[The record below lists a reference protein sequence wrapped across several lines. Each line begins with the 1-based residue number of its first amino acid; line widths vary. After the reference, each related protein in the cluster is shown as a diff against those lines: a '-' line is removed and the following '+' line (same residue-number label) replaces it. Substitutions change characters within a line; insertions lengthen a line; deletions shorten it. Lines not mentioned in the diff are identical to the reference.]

1 MMALIRWYCAE
12 SLSAAVQ
19 EAVLSAGCIPALIK
33 LASSANDELRL
44 NAVWALQNLV
54 YQASTDVR
62 KALLDALSWRH
73 AIELLSDMR
82 SEVQVSANHAAIPTK
97 KLEAFGL
104 PSESCG
110 SECGDP

>member
-1 MMALIRWYCAE
+1 M
-12 SLSAAVQ
+12 Q

-54 YQASTDVR
+54 YQASSDVR

-73 AIELLSDMR
+73 AVELLSDMR
-82 SEVQVSANHAAIPTK
+82 SEVQVSAICAGNFDPFCATNQCLGQEDLQCNHDR
-97 KLEAFGL
+97 FGVMCTR
-104 PSESCG
+104 PK
-110 SECGDP
+110 

>member
-1 MMALIRWYCAE
+1 MRDQDDGAYWVALQCAE
-12 SLSAAVQ
+12 FLGAAVQ

-62 KALLDALSWRH
+62 KALLAALSWRH
-73 AIELLSDMR
+73 ATELLSDMR
-82 SEVQVSANHAAIPTK
+82 SEVQVSASRAAIPAK
-97 KLEAFGL
+97 KPEV
-104 PSESCG
+104 
-110 SECGDP
+110 

>member
-1 MMALIRWYCAE
+1 M
-12 SLSAAVQ
+12 Q

-54 YQASTDVR
+54 YQASSDVR

-73 AIELLSDMR
+73 AVELLSDIR
-82 SEVQVSANHAAIPTK
+82 SEVQVSGIPASIFNPNMCMEFSTS
-97 KLEAFGL
+97 EDPQASHNRFGAVCTSPCDHTSL
-104 PSESCG
+104 M
-110 SECGDP
+110 

>member
-1 MMALIRWYCAE
+1 MHGWLGKWHLHRTE
-12 SLSAAVQ
+12 SLIAAEQ

-73 AIELLSDMR
+73 AMELLSDMR
-82 SEVQVSANHAAIPTK
+82 SEVQVRPYVQATMAQN
-97 KLEAFGL
+97 LL
-104 PSESCG
+104 RCSESV
-110 SECGDP
+110 SR